1 MMAGCGGST
10 SGNASSLDGTWT
22 YKPASAEVASIGFTF
37 NGDGTAS
44 ETITAAG
51 ACSGTVTI
59 SGYLWSSTSSS
70 FSISGTTACAGTFTC
85 TIGGVSATESCTTI
99 QSDVTLGGTCN
110 YILSNDSN
118 TLTLN
123 QCTKSTAVPD
133 GGVDAGSGA
142 SLSYTLTRSNWASG
156 ARGYCGIGGAGNAQ

>member
-1 MMAGCGGST
+1 MVRELFGAVALVLCPMMAGCGGST

-110 YILSNDSN
+110 YILSNGDN
-118 TLTLN
+118 TLTLD

-142 SLSYTLTRSNWASG
+142 SLSYTLTRSN
-156 ARGYCGIGGAGNAQ
+156 